1 MTSHTYVTYWMDQ
14 WKKVGKVSG
23 YFNETRSMVS
33 IGILEYGKTRKVL
46 NNYTIGSIFEVTA
59 DRKNNDLKKVDQ
71 ILRGKHGQWLLS
83 VIRKKSVSQ

>member
-1 MTSHTYVTYWMDQ
+1 
-14 WKKVGKVSG
+14 
-23 YFNETRSMVS
+23 MVS

-71 ILRGKHGQWLLS
+71 ILRGKHGQ
-83 VIRKKSVSQ
+83 